1 MPLFVFIN
9 KISSIEHHLYN
20 IISWSD
26 SCVPQNKNSHISQA
40 ILEFLSRHDKIKS
53 MTMKYSLAGHLGVQ
67 QVDNMQKQI
76 EDTMQVSEFYSP
88 ISFLRML
95 LKFNRKKTLSSN
107 SDEQK
112 QFEGFSQLFKNVAI
126 LQGFLHKSFSNEIL

>member
-1 MPLFVFIN
+1 
-9 KISSIEHHLYN
+9 
-20 IISWSD
+20 
-26 SCVPQNKNSHISQA
+26 
-40 ILEFLSRHDKIKS
+40 

>member
-1 MPLFVFIN
+1 
-9 KISSIEHHLYN
+9 
-20 IISWSD
+20 
-26 SCVPQNKNSHISQA
+26 
-40 ILEFLSRHDKIKS
+40 
-53 MTMKYSLAGHLGVQ
+53 MKYSLAGHLGVQ

>member
-1 MPLFVFIN
+1 
-9 KISSIEHHLYN
+9 
-20 IISWSD
+20 
-26 SCVPQNKNSHISQA
+26 
-40 ILEFLSRHDKIKS
+40 
-53 MTMKYSLAGHLGVQ
+53 MKYSLAGHLGVQ

-126 LQGFLHKSFSNEIL
+126 LQDFLHKSFSNEIL